1 MLSNGYS
8 KNLSLFDAMCI
19 IYQIIIIRSHEDH
32 CDYIYDYGSPPN
44 SKICWHVLR
53 KLRAIYDTTRN
64 LALVI
69 FLSLPLMY
77 YITSKSSNSRS
88 FVINSFCR
96 HDNKIQ
102 KSRRKNEWIAWYN
115 NYNDWKILINK
126 IGRGSVC
133 NYVRQNR
140 VVFISI
146 IAIVPRIFFF
156 LI

>member
-1 MLSNGYS
+1 MVIQRIYHCSTHLSNYH
-8 KNLSLFDAMCI
+8 N
-19 IYQIIIIRSHEDH
+19 QISRRSHLRLR
-32 CDYIYDYGSPPN
+32 IPPPK

-77 YITSKSSNSRS
+77 YITSKSSNPRS